1 MRITIPTLEPKM
13 RIPLHVDLA
22 EVFDLAPDV
31 ARLVGLLIK
40 AKGKRSDGGKKIT
53 ETERAELQAA
63 LEDMV
68 GELMT
73 DGQD

>member
-1 MRITIPTLEPKM
+1 MRLPIN
-13 RIPLHVDLA
+13 VDLA

-53 ETERAELQAA
+53 EHERAELQAA
-63 LEDMV
+63 LEEMV
-68 GELMT
+68 GDIMT
-73 DGQD
+73 GPQGG